1 MATEQMLKR
10 IHVFSS
16 QSSFNANKGL
26 VGSDE
31 IALVKAT
38 NIEVPGYVSAN
49 GAKLQPIT
57 FKKMT
62 LLAGKSPVGS
72 GDIQLSQPYT
82 NFDGLYFVFGNDSNN
97 YYHYNFI
104 PTAEL
109 TRMIGLA
116 KSWGANKTIILSKN
130 YYYWAINASTTTT
143 TLLKTG
149 ESENSYFC
157 ACYGVNI

>member
-1 MATEQMLKR
+1 MATEQMLAR
-10 IHVFSS
+10 IHVFPSE
-16 QSSFNANKGL
+16 SSFNTNKGS
-26 VGSDE
+26 VGANE
-31 IALVKAT
+31 ISLVKTT
-38 NIEVPGYVSAN
+38 NLAVPGYVSAN

-57 FKKMT
+57 FKKMA
-62 LLAGKSPVGS
+62 LLTSGTPQGS
-72 GDIQLSQPYT
+72 GDIKLSQPYT

-116 KSWGANKTIILSKN
+116 KSWGTNKVIMLTKSF
-130 YYYWAINASTTTT
+130 YYWAINASTTTT

-149 ESENSYFC
+149 ESENSFFC
-157 ACYGVNI
+157 ACYGVTI